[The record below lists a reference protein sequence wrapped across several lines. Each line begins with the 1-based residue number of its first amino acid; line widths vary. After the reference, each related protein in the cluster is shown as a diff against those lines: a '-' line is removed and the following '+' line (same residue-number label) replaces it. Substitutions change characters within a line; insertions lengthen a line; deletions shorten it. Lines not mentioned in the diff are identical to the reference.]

1 MKRQK
6 KIRVKGKKPKWI
18 LWIIRSWSTLWMFD
32 ERALE
37 GEVMAWKISSEV
49 GILQSYD
56 WEEEKEIDF

>member
-1 MKRQK
+1 
-6 KIRVKGKKPKWI
+6 
-18 LWIIRSWSTLWMFD
+18 MFD

-37 GEVMAWKISSEV
+37 GEVMACKISSEV